1 MVVLWLGCCET
12 ENFANIWT
20 NDSFIHFIPH
30 SEIICLLVNKS
41 FVFTDRHTKRLL
53 NHFFIIWTCH
63 FVYLFVYTCK
73 VNKQTTGSKN
83 EIQNSFFLVHI
94 NYVCSM
100 SLFDQWRQRTFF
112 VLSQKNNHHHYDLDH
127 GNKNSFLHTLTHQQR
142 QKNVNLIINIF
153 SVLDK

>member
-94 NYVCSM
+94 NYMCVQCHYSINK
-100 SLFDQWRQRTFF
+100 SKGHFLFLVKKIIIIIMIWIMEKKFIPT
-112 VLSQKNNHHHYDLDH
+112 
-127 GNKNSFLHTLTHQQR
+127 HTDSPTEA
-142 QKNVNLIINIF
+142 KEC
-153 SVLDK
+153 